1 MSLKLVD
8 YDMGTE
14 KMSTV
19 ATFTVVNFPANTTLN
34 SEIKLVIAAKKNLQ
48 TYFLDRNLS
57 KVK

>member
-19 ATFTVVNFPANTTLN
+19 ATFTVVNIPANTTLN
-34 SEIKLVIAAKKNLQ
+34 SEIKLVIAAKKNCRPI
-48 TYFLDRNLS
+48 F
-57 KVK
+57 